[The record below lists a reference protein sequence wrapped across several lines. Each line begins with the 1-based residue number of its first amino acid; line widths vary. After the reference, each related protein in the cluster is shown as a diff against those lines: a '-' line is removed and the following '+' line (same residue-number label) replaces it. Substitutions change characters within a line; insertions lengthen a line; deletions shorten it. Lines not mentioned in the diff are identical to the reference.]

1 MGEIIKPDLI
11 LNMKRKWFAKIWNGE
26 KDVEYREVKP
36 YWQKRIGE
44 WVGKRGKF
52 VCVVLGYRR
61 ETAMMLLQVD
71 KVDVGDCPHEGFDGV
86 YFRLHFQVVG
96 YYWRDKNRDIYP
108 LYDVPKMKERKTV

>member
-1 MGEIIKPDLI
+1 M
-11 LNMKRKWFAKIWNGE
+11 
-26 KDVEYREVKP
+26 EYREVKP